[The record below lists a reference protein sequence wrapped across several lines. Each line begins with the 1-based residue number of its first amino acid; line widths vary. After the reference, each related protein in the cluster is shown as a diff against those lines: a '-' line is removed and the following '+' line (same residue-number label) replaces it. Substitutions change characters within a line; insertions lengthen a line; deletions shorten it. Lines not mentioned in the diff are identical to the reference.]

1 MKPFAAMRMRSAG
14 GGGGGGGTDP
24 DFASVSLLLH
34 MEGADA
40 STTFTDSSPIG
51 HTVTAAG
58 NAQLDT
64 AVAPPYGA
72 SAGLFDGTGDYLSVA
87 DAASLD
93 FGTGDFTVEGW
104 FRAAS
109 LSNAPVLWHKLSDGA
124 SADAGWFIE
133 VDASNLYAGKGV
145 ATGGTDFGTFA
156 VSLSV
161 NTWYHVAITRTGNSL
176 QAYVGGN
183 SLGTFTPGGGGIAN
197 NVDNSSPMIL
207 GGGGGSF
214 FTSLMLDGRM
224 KDWRVTKGVRRY
236 TGSSFTIPSSAY
248 PDS

>member
-1 MKPFAAMRMRSAG
+1 MRSGAG
-14 GGGGGGGTDP
+14 SSGDP
-24 DFASVSLLLH
+24 SFANVSLLLH

-40 STTFTDSSPIG
+40 STTFTDSSSVG

-58 NAQLDT
+58 DVQLST
-64 AVAPPYGA
+64 GVSPPYGT
-72 SAGLFDGTGDYLSVA
+72 SAGLFDGTGDYLSVP

-93 FGTGDFTVEGW
+93 FGTGDWTVEGW

-109 LSNAPVLWHKLSDGA
+109 LANAPVLWHKLSDGA

-133 VDASNLYAGKGV
+133 VDATHLYAGKGV
-145 ATGGTDFGTFA
+145 ATVGTDFGSFSASFSTD
-156 VSLSV
+156 
-161 NTWYHVAITRTGNSL
+161 TWYHVAITRTGNNL
-176 QAYVGGN
+176 QAYVDGS

-214 FTSLMLDGRM
+214 FTSLMLNGRL

-236 TGSSFTIPSSAY
+236 TGNFTAPSAPY

>member
-1 MKPFAAMRMRSAG
+1 MRAGPAFFGSATG
-14 GGGGGGGTDP
+14 GGGGSDP

-34 MEGADA
+34 MEGADT
-40 STTFTDSSPIG
+40 STTFTDSSSIG

-58 NAQLDT
+58 NAQLST
-64 AVAPPYGA
+64 GVSPPYGA
-72 SAGLFDGTGDYLSVA
+72 SAGLFDGTGDYLSVP

-104 FRAAS
+104 FRAA
-109 LSNAPVLWHKLSDGA
+109 NFTAVPFLWHKFGAGSGA
-124 SADAGWFIE
+124 SNGWFIE
-133 VDASNLYAGKGV
+133 VDGSNVYAGKGV
-145 ATGGTDFGTFA
+145 ATSGTDFGTFA
-156 VSLSV
+156 VSLST
-161 NTWYHVAITRTGNSL
+161 NTWYHIAVTRTGNDL
-176 QAYVGGN
+176 QVYIGGN
-183 SLGTFTPGGGGIAN
+183 SIGTFTPGGGGIATD
-197 NVDNSSPMIL
+197 VDNSSPMIL

-214 FTSLMLDGRM
+214 FTTTNLNGRM